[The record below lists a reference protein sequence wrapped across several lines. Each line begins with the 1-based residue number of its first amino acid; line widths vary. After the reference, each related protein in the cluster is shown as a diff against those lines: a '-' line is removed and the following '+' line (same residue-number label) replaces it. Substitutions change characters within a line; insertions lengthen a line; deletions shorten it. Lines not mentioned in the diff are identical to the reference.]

1 MGINSSALEV
11 CIFFASMAFQ
21 NNLCLLCVVSHL
33 KRFHKTQL
41 VEEQRVFTSLYLL
54 KLQDYQRRHVQTK
67 GFCQY
72 GDPRES
78 SFSLLAVSNAQKTID
93 ANFFQR
99 VIYFLRNCWT
109 VALGELSLYLEL
121 DVAKLI
127 SKNNLRL
134 KRLTFM
140 SHLSWFHEGFTIIE
154 LLLPR

>member
-33 KRFHKTQL
+33 ERFHKMSN
-41 VEEQRVFTSLYLL
+41 EYLL
-54 KLQDYQRRHVQTK
+54 HST
-67 GFCQY
+67 
-72 GDPRES
+72 S
-78 SFSLLAVSNAQKTID
+78 SSSKTIREGMYRLKHSVSTEVRER
-93 ANFFQR
+93 APFPFQQYLTLKKPNFFQR